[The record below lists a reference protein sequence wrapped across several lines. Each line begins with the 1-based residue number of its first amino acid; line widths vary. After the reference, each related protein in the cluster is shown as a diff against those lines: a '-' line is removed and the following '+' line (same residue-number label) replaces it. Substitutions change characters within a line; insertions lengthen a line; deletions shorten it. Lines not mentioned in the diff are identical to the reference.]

1 MKLILQGYSGKM
13 GSIVY
18 EYLKTKN
25 HEFVQLLDQ
34 FNQDISIEA
43 LINCDVIIDFSTPQS
58 SLRLFSYAL
67 KYHKPMIIGTTGFS
81 NDELDYIR
89 IGSKKANIGVYVIYN
104 FLSSI
109 NVLKKA
115 IKELSKDSNLIYV
128 IDKHHNSKIDKPSGT
143 SLALV
148 SGINKS
154 KLNFISKRV
163 DFFAYEHVIEI
174 NNEFETIEITHRCYN
189 KVGYAKGVEKALSKI
204 NTFIGLKTSI

>member
-18 EYLKTKN
+18 EYLKSKN
-25 HEFVQLLDQ
+25 HEFVQLLDR
-34 FNQDISIEA
+34 FNQDASIDA
-43 LINCDVIIDFSTPQS
+43 LTNCDAIIDFSNPKS

-81 NDELDYIR
+81 KIELNYIR
-89 IGSKKANIGVYVIYN
+89 KESKKAKIGVYVVYN

-109 NVLKKA
+109 NALKKT
-115 IKELSKDSNLIYV
+115 IKELSKNSDLIYV
-128 IDKHHNSKIDKPSGT
+128 TDKHHKSKVDKPSGT

-148 SGINKS
+148 NGINKN
-154 KLNFISKRV
+154 KLHFISKRV